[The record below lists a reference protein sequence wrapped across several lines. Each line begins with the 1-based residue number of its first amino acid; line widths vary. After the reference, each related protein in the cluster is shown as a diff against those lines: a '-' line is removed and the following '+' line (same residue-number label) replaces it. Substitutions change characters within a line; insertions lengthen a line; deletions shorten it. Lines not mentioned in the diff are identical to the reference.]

1 MKGLIQKMSN
11 VVKISELKKKTKSH
25 VGVLSFLLVAMIICF
40 LLTSP
45 VFSIEDVT
53 VSGNEKVSSE
63 EIISTSGITY
73 AQNILRID
81 KFAIINEIQKIPYV
95 KSAEMKR
102 NWPNNICIL
111 IEENM
116 PVAEITFYGSK
127 ILLDE
132 NGTILEVV
140 TDNAKTDF
148 VKFEGISAK
157 SITAGNTLEC
167 NEKEI
172 LESYLEI
179 LKIFKNNDMLDE
191 IEKMF
196 TDNGRYLIGLKAG
209 HVACIGD
216 TKNLQYK
223 ILLLKE
229 IITRESNPV
238 YVDLSDLN
246 MIVTKPVW
254 GMFTDKSSQDGLETK
269 EEI

>member
-1 MKGLIQKMSN
+1 MSN
-11 VVKISELKKKTKSH
+11 VVKISKLKKKAKSH
-25 VGVLSFLLVAMIICF
+25 VGVLSFLLVVAIICF

-45 VFSIEDVT
+45 IFSIESVT
-53 VSGNEKVSSE
+53 VSGNDKISSE

-73 AQNILRID
+73 EQNILRID
-81 KFAIINEIQKIPYV
+81 KFAIINKIQEIPYV
-95 KSAEMKR
+95 KNAEIKR
-102 NWPNNICIL
+102 NWPNEVCIAV
-111 IEENM
+111 EENAS
-116 PVAEITFYGSK
+116 VAEIIFYGSK

-140 TDNAKTDF
+140 TDNTATDL
-148 VKFEGISAK
+148 VKFDGITAK
-157 SITAGNTLEC
+157 SITTGNKLEC
-167 NEKEI
+167 NEKEK

-179 LKIFKNNDMLDE
+179 LKIFKNNDMLDK

-196 TDNGRYLIGLKAG
+196 MDNENYLIGLNAG

-238 YVDLSDLN
+238 YVDLSNLD

-254 GMFTDKSSQDGLETK
+254 GMFNDSSTQN
-269 EEI
+269 